1 MTILNPT
8 LACADPLHLARDID
22 AVAAGGAGM
31 LHVDVMDGHYVPNF
45 CLSLD
50 QAAAIRAYRPELPVD
65 VHLMVTD
72 PFAWLDAL
80 AKVRPAMA
88 AFHLDAT
95 PFALRMIQKLRE
107 LGIRPGVV
115 LNPSQPVELLAEVLD
130 QVDYVLL
137 MGVEPGF
144 SGQKFFPQT
153 YRRLEQLAAL
163 RREKNLRFSIMVD
176 GGIDFENGPRCA
188 ALGAD
193 ILVGGAFVCFGQPDG
208 VTASARRFV
217 QALEGVSER
226 ENAE

>member
-22 AVAAGGAGM
+22 AAAAGGAGM

-50 QAAAIRAYRPELPVD
+50 QAAAIRAYRPDLPVD

-72 PFAWLDAL
+72 PFAWLEPL
-80 AKVRPAMA
+80 AKIRPAMA

-95 PFALRMIQKLRE
+95 PFARRMIARLRE
-107 LGIRPGVV
+107 LDIRPGVV
-115 LNPSQPVELLAEVLD
+115 LNPSQPVELLDELLD
-130 QVDYVLL
+130 KVDYVLL

-144 SGQKFFPQT
+144 SGQKFFPET
-153 YRRLEQLAAL
+153 YRRLEQLAAR
-163 RREKNLRFSIMVD
+163 RRERNLQFSIMVD

-208 VTASARRFV
+208 ITASARRFV
-217 QALEGVSER
+217 ESLAAAQKK
-226 ENAE
+226 ENAK

>member
-95 PFALRMIQKLRE
+95 PFALRMIQKLRD

-144 SGQKFFPQT
+144 SGQQFLPRT
-153 YRRLEQLAAL
+153 LERLRKLDAL
-163 RREKNLRFSIMVD
+163 RKERGLKLSIMVD
-176 GGIDFENGPRCA
+176 GGIDHENGPLCA
-188 ALGAD
+188 RAGAD

-208 VTASARRFV
+208 VEAASRRFV
-217 QALEGVSER
+217 EAVGR
-226 ENAE
+226 